1 MSIQWFPGHMNPA
14 RQEAGKT
21 ARAIDVIIEVVDARI
36 PEASS
41 NPFIKDLQRQS
52 KRPCLKV
59 LNKADLA
66 DPIATKAWLNF
77 FNSELNLKTIA
88 LSGNRRN
95 QVVKVTDLCQ
105 VLAPHRNSQA
115 KPLRMLILGIP
126 NVGKS
131 TLLNSILQRR
141 ISRVGNE
148 PAVTKEQQRYTLNN
162 RMVLIDSPGL
172 MWPKIQ
178 NPNVGYL
185 LAAIHAIGAN
195 AVIDEEVAEFL
206 ADILLARYPELL
218 ASRYALK
225 AERITGMSILES
237 IAMKR
242 GCRRKGKGG
251 EFDMKKAA
259 RILLAEFRTGKLGR
273 VSLEVPTERSA

>member
-1 MSIQWFPGHMNPA
+1 MNPA
-14 RQEAGKT
+14 CQEAGKT
-21 ARAIDVIIEVVDARI
+21 TQAIDVIIEVVDARI

-41 NPFIKDLQRQS
+41 NPFIKDLQIQS

-66 DPIATKAWLNF
+66 DPIVTKAWLNF
-77 FNSELNLKTIA
+77 FNSQINLKTIA

-105 VLAPHRNSQA
+105 ALAPHRNSQA

-148 PAVTKEQQRYTLNN
+148 PAVTKKQQRYMLNN

-172 MWPKIQ
+172 MWPKIK

-185 LAAIHAIGAN
+185 LAAIHAISAN

-218 ASRYALK
+218 ASRYDLK
-225 AERITGMSILES
+225 AERITGVSVLES

-242 GCRRKGKGG
+242 ACRRKKNGS

-259 RILLAEFRTGKLGR
+259 RILLTEFRNGKLGR
-273 VSLEVPTERSA
+273 MSLESPIERPA

>member
-1 MSIQWFPGHMNPA
+1 MSIQWFPGHMNAASREA
-14 RQEAGKT
+14 RKT
-21 ARAIDVIIEVVDARI
+21 TQSIDVIIEVVDARI

-41 NPFIKDLQRQS
+41 NPLIKDLQKQS

-66 DPIATKAWLNF
+66 DPVATKAWLNF
-77 FNSELNLKTIA
+77 FNSQLNLKAIA
-88 LSGNRRN
+88 LSGNRVN
-95 QVVKVTDLCQ
+95 QAIRVTDLCQ
-105 VLAPHRNSQA
+105 VLAPHRNSQI
-115 KPLRMLILGIP
+115 KPLRMFILGIP

-148 PAVTKEQQRYTLNN
+148 PAVTKKQERHTLND
-162 RMVLIDSPGL
+162 RMNLIDSPGL
-172 MWPKIQ
+172 MWPKIK

-206 ADILLARYPELL
+206 VETLLVRYPELL
-218 ASRYALK
+218 ASRYDVDV
-225 AERITGMSILES
+225 EMVTSMSVLQL

-242 GCRRKGKGG
+242 GCRQKGRSG
-251 EFDMKKAA
+251 EFDMEKAA

-273 VSLEVPTERSA
+273 VSLEIPTEKLT

>member
-1 MSIQWFPGHMNPA
+1 
-14 RQEAGKT
+14 
-21 ARAIDVIIEVVDARI
+21 
-36 PEASS
+36 
-41 NPFIKDLQRQS
+41 
-52 KRPCLKV
+52 
-59 LNKADLA
+59 
-66 DPIATKAWLNF
+66 
-77 FNSELNLKTIA
+77 
-88 LSGNRRN
+88 
-95 QVVKVTDLCQ
+95 
-105 VLAPHRNSQA
+105 
-115 KPLRMLILGIP
+115 MLILGIP

-141 ISRVGNE
+141 ISLVGNE
-148 PAVTKEQQRYTLNN
+148 PAITKKQQRHTLND
-162 RMVLIDSPGL
+162 RMVIIDSPGL
-172 MWPKIQ
+172 MWPKIK

-206 ADILLARYPELL
+206 AETLLARYPELL
-218 ASRYALK
+218 AARYDVK
-225 AERITGMSILES
+225 AERMAGMDILQS